1 MLSRLQLAT
10 RVISKPMQTRTMASK
25 ASSFVKYNWQD
36 PLNLESQLTE
46 EEVMVRDAARDYCQ
60 DKLQPRVTDA
70 YLNEKFDKDI
80 MQEMGE
86 LGFLGSTIDGY
97 GCAGVSSVSY
107 GLTAREVEYVDSG
120 YRSAM
125 SVQSSLVMHPIYAY
139 GSDAQKEK
147 YLPDLAKGTKIGC
160 FGLTEPNHGS
170 DPASMET
177 TAKKV
182 NGHYV
187 INGSKTWI
195 TNSPI
200 ADVMIVWA
208 KNLEE
213 DGAIRGFIL
222 ERGMAGIET
231 PTIHGK
237 LALRASITGMMMFD
251 NVEVPVE
258 NMLPNVKGLKGP
270 FGCLNNA
277 RYGIAWGALGAA
289 ESCLA
294 QAREYTL
301 ERKQFGRPLAA
312 NQLMQKKLADFNTE
326 IAIGLQACL
335 QVGRMKDAKTLAPE
349 MISMVKR
356 NSTVKALD
364 IAREARDMLG
374 GNGVSAE
381 YNIIR
386 HSNNLEAV
394 VTYEGTKDMHALIL
408 GRAITGIPAFK

>member
-1 MLSRLQLAT
+1 
-10 RVISKPMQTRTMASK
+10 MASK

-36 PLNLESQLTE
+36 PLDLDSQLTE
-46 EEVMVRDAARDYCQ
+46 EEKLVRDAAHTYCQ
-60 DKLQPRVTDA
+60 ENLQPRVTDA
-70 YLNEKFDKDI
+70 YLNEKFDKNI
-80 MQEMGE
+80 MAEMGE

-97 GCAGVSSVSY
+97 GCAGVNYVSY
-107 GLTAREVEYVDSG
+107 GLTAREVERVDSG

-125 SVQSSLVMHPIYAY
+125 SVQSSLVMHPINAY
-139 GSDAQKEK
+139 GTDAQKEK
-147 YLPDLAKGTKIGC
+147 YLPDLAKGVKIGC

-170 DPASMET
+170 DPSSMET

-187 INGSKTWI
+187 LNGSKTWI

-200 ADVMIVWA
+200 ADVMIIWA

-222 ERGMAGIET
+222 ERGMKGLET

-237 LALRASITGMMMFD
+237 LALRASITGMVMMD

-289 ESCLA
+289 ESCLQTA
-294 QAREYTL
+294 LEYSL

-312 NQLMQKKLADFNTE
+312 NQLIQKKLADFNTD

-335 QVGRMKDAKTLAPE
+335 QVGRLKDANRLAPE
-349 MISMVKR
+349 MISMIKR
-356 NSTVKALD
+356 NSTVKAIE

-381 YNIIR
+381 YNIMR
-386 HSNNLEAV
+386 HANNLEAV

-408 GRAITGIPAFK
+408 GRAITGIPSFN